1 MKRIS
6 KKRFY
11 LAFAGEVVAFIAG
24 ISALAMTYMEPE
36 HGIYYALVAIWMYTI
51 NKDYGKYTE
60 QYLKQEQENEST
72 R

>member
-6 KKRFY
+6 KTRFY
-11 LAFAGEVVAFIAG
+11 LSLVGEVVTFFAG
-24 ISALAMTYMEPE
+24 LSALAMTYMKPE
-36 HGIYYALVAIWMYTI
+36 YDIYYALIAIWMYTI
-51 NKDYGKYTE
+51 NKDYGKHTE

>member
-11 LAFAGEVVAFIAG
+11 LAFAGEVVAFITG
-24 ISALAMTYMEPE
+24 ICSLAMAYMEPE
-36 HGIYYALVAIWMYTI
+36 HDIYYALVAIWMYTI